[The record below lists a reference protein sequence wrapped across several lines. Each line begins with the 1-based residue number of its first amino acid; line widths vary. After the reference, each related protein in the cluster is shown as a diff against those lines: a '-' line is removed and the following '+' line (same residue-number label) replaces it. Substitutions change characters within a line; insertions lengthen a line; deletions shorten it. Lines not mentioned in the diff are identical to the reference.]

1 MKNLTVEYTR
11 VGTKI
16 HVHIVMD
23 NVVFDDEDYNFCDKA
38 FAEGM
43 MTDEFHH
50 ATGNRYKEP
59 SLAILRH
66 PCAKACAK

>member
-1 MKNLTVEYTR
+1 
-11 VGTKI
+11 
-16 HVHIVMD
+16 MD